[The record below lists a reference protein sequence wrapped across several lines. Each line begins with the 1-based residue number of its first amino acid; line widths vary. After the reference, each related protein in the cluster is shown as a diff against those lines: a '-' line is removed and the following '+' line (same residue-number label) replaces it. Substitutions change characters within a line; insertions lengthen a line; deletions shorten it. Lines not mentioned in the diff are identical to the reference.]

1 VNLCNLCN
9 LRIPTGP
16 SPGAAPLGLRRLF
29 PTGWWFFELGFIA
42 LCLAY
47 YYRRSR
53 VEGGFGH
60 RVGAIALVI
69 LVLHGVN
76 SPWLAP
82 P

>member
-1 VNLCNLCN
+1 MNLCNLCN

-16 SPGAAPLGLRRLF
+16 SPAAAPLDLWGLVPHRL
-29 PTGWWFFELGFIA
+29 GFFELGFIA
-42 LCLAY
+42 LCLA

-60 RVGAIALVI
+60 RVGAITLVI
-69 LVLHGVN
+69 LVLHPVN

-82 P
+82 H